1 MTKINSKIK
10 QFIKRYWQNIIAI
23 LAIAVIAQFSICL
36 INNTLLIFHKRYF
49 LIDILLWFIIFK
61 FFQSITNNYW
71 GSLIV
76 TNVINFLFITVT
88 KLKLQYR
95 NEPLLPSDIKMIEDL
110 PALMKMIPF
119 WVVVSAGGVVV
130 IVVLLYLCL
139 ARKISTSKL
148 NRKWRFTWITLFLII
163 FGSSFFWNR
172 NNTLIKAS
180 TNFVLKDR
188 MFWDQTRAVKE
199 RSPLIQFLTNVDVSV
214 MNKPNTY
221 SRDKIYELTNRY
233 EVLAESINQH
243 RKNEIGKQNIIF
255 NLSESFADPNR
266 VPGVSLSANP
276 IPRID
281 KIKQNTTSGLMMSS
295 GYGGGTANMEYMALT
310 GFATCNFSP
319 TLNSPY
325 SQLVPSQKYTPTFLN
340 DFKYKIA
347 IHPYTNEFYN
357 RKQNYKKFGFDKF
370 YCLND
375 KSAPIKHKKKIG
387 HTEYQSDETAYKN
400 VLDKLHTHRK
410 GQFINLI
417 TMQNHLPY
425 DHIYRKMAVKAHV
438 SNLTS
443 EDEIENF
450 ATGINYT
457 DKVVASALKKIQNMK
472 QPITWVFYGDHL
484 PGIYKNNMKKDGLRL
499 HETDYFIYS
508 NKAAQKQ
515 GAKDLV
521 QRMAYVSPSNFIAMT
536 LAQTNSKVTP
546 YEALLTK
553 VWQELP
559 AFSVDSTG
567 KSSAP
572 QFINEH
578 GKVVKYSSF
587 TKKQKQLWHDYL
599 FVQYDLT
606 AGKNYLKDSGMMAS
620 VK

>member
-221 SRDKIYELTNRY
+221 SRDKRY
-233 EVLAESINQH
+233 
-243 RKNEIGKQNIIF
+243 
-255 NLSESFADPNR
+255 
-266 VPGVSLSANP
+266 
-276 IPRID
+276 
-281 KIKQNTTSGLMMSS
+281 
-295 GYGGGTANMEYMALT
+295 
-310 GFATCNFSP
+310 
-319 TLNSPY
+319 
-325 SQLVPSQKYTPTFLN
+325 
-340 DFKYKIA
+340 
-347 IHPYTNEFYN
+347 
-357 RKQNYKKFGFDKF
+357 
-370 YCLND
+370 
-375 KSAPIKHKKKIG
+375 
-387 HTEYQSDETAYKN
+387 
-400 VLDKLHTHRK
+400 
-410 GQFINLI
+410 
-417 TMQNHLPY
+417 
-425 DHIYRKMAVKAHV
+425 
-438 SNLTS
+438 
-443 EDEIENF
+443 
-450 ATGINYT
+450 
-457 DKVVASALKKIQNMK
+457 
-472 QPITWVFYGDHL
+472 
-484 PGIYKNNMKKDGLRL
+484 
-499 HETDYFIYS
+499 
-508 NKAAQKQ
+508 
-515 GAKDLV
+515 
-521 QRMAYVSPSNFIAMT
+521 
-536 LAQTNSKVTP
+536 
-546 YEALLTK
+546 
-553 VWQELP
+553 
-559 AFSVDSTG
+559 
-567 KSSAP
+567 
-572 QFINEH
+572 
-578 GKVVKYSSF
+578 
-587 TKKQKQLWHDYL
+587 
-599 FVQYDLT
+599 
-606 AGKNYLKDSGMMAS
+606 
-620 VK
+620 